1 MVKEFSQLITPVKS
15 RLLAKFMFIL
25 MVVLLNGCQ
34 VTTEPGAAQQPEM
47 AKIKFS
53 LEDIHA
59 DGLRGPPDGLVS
71 VAYEFCVPT
80 DDAIYQEVQ
89 QIDPSLRV
97 YAHSPG
103 RIGCTGN
110 QSLAIGETS
119 QTRWREV
126 LLELSSLAYVDEIR
140 ECFFE

>member
-1 MVKEFSQLITPVKS
+1 
-15 RLLAKFMFIL
+15 MFIL

-34 VTTEPGAAQQPEM
+34 ATTETGVAQQPEM

-71 VAYEFCVPT
+71 VAYEFCVPA
-80 DDAIYQEVQ
+80 DDAIYQEVR
-89 QIDPSLRV
+89 QIDPSLSV
-97 YAHSPG
+97 YARSPG
-103 RIGCTGN
+103 RIGCSDN

-119 QTRWREV
+119 QARWREV

>member
-1 MVKEFSQLITPVKS
+1 MF
-15 RLLAKFMFIL
+15 LLTKILFIL

-34 VTTEPGAAQQPEM
+34 ATTEPGAAYQSDM

-53 LEDIHA
+53 LNDIHA

-71 VAYEFCVPT
+71 VAYEFCVPA
-80 DDAIYQEVQ
+80 DDAIYQEVR
-89 QIDPSLRV
+89 QIDPSLSV
-97 YAHSPG
+97 YARSPG
-103 RIGCTGN
+103 RIGCSDN

-119 QTRWREV
+119 QARWREV